1 MSDLDHETLTIRYHN
16 LRALCADQ
24 RAEITRLRRRLNDA
38 IEEIDDLRTRLDF
51 AHDEIADR
59 AADERFGR
67 AREYGDPL
75 TDCRHDMPDRGVA

>member
-1 MSDLDHETLTIRYHN
+1 MTCPHCPKFL
-16 LRALCADQ
+16 
-24 RAEITRLRRRLNDA
+24 AESTRLSNRLADA

-67 AREYGDPL
+67 SREYGDPL